1 MITHIQQKFY
11 RSNATQLSESDIKEI
26 RESRGK
32 VPNASKRMA
41 KKFHIGARRVYEIW
55 EHNERLQQGLDSWDD
70 SPPSDSHNKKLSAI
84 EISINEASTKVA
96 NNIKSKP
103 KLIHNSDQSSFSKG
117 SIDNVNRILK
127 TKKETI
133 LPEISQET
141 ENPLELFKRIQK
153 DAKKSRAVARADIS
167 KLSIAEQWLK
177 KPTLNSKV

>member
-41 KKFHIGARRVYEIW
+41 KKFRIGARRVYEIW
-55 EHNERLQQGLDSWDD
+55 EHKERLQQGLDNWDN

-96 NNIKSKP
+96 KNIKSKP
-103 KLIHNSDQSSFSKG
+103 KLIHNSDQFFISKDSFDKM
-117 SIDNVNRILK
+117 NKILE

-133 LPEISQET
+133 PPEISQKT
-141 ENPLELFKRIQK
+141 EDPLELFKRTQK
-153 DAKKSRAVARADIS
+153 DAKKSRAVARADIF
-167 KLSIAEQWLK
+167 KLS
-177 KPTLNSKV
+177 TLNSKV